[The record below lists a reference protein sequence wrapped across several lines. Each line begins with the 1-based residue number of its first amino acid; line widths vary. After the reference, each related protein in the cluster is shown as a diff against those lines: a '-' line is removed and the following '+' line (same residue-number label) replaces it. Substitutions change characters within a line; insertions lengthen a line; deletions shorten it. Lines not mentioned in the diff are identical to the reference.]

1 MVVVQILEELE
12 VRPRSCEAVT
22 KVMMEL
28 DVLHSLVPRFESV
41 IILEHSIA
49 KAASV
54 ALRRPHIA
62 VSGIEVCQAM
72 IEPILFIREI
82 PQAVKEIER
91 AFKTTANR
99 RRHLHDTT
107 DAGLQCPLCKV

>member
-54 ALRRPHIA
+54 ALRRPHSA
-62 VSGIEVCQAM
+62 VSEAM